1 MPMRANSPIVWS
13 NSACPVEPQP
23 RVDGAAQLTPDFADF
38 ELRSGSDRPT
48 RQDAPA
54 EFSKGC
60 EVAVRENRLR
70 VRSGISRL
78 LERED
83 NRER

>member
-54 EFSKGC
+54 EIF
-60 EVAVRENRLR
+60 ERLR
-70 VRSGISRL
+70 GRGTGESTSGAIRDFAASGG
-78 LERED
+78 
-83 NRER
+83 